1 MLKQL
6 ILYFQKVAL
15 MHKAVQSSRYEA
27 RILTN
32 AQNNR
37 GYMQFNIDSN
47 PYFDTLISVPN
58 IPFTFQLN
66 IDILGFPKKDGTYT
80 ILDAQN
86 DAFQIGIEWL
96 HYIRQDNTFM
106 GQLAVR
112 DYQFLGI
119 DHYTDDDAAG
129 MRMTVQFVIPDPIN
143 LCTFMDNFSE
153 DFIPVEPE
161 DKEIDITDP
170 NPQTEIN
177 NLELRPILLP
187 TKKS

>member
-6 ILYFQKVAL
+6 IEYFQKVAL

-47 PYFDTLISVPN
+47 TYFDTLISVPN

-66 IDILGFPKKDGTYT
+66 IDILGFPKKDGSYT
-80 ILDAQN
+80 ILDAQS
-86 DAFQIGIEWL
+86 DAFQIGVEWL
-96 HYIRQDNTFM
+96 SYIAQDDYFL
-106 GQLAVR
+106 GKLAVR

-119 DHYTDDDAAG
+119 DHYTDDDSAG
-129 MRMTVQFVIPDPIN
+129 MRMTVQFIIPNPID
-143 LCTFMDNFSE
+143 LCHYLDNFSE

-161 DKEIDITDP
+161 DKEIDIIDTRDP
-170 NPQTEIN
+170 SEIN

-187 TKKS
+187 TKK

>member
-15 MHKAVQSSRYEA
+15 MHKMVQSSKYQA
-27 RILTN
+27 KILTN
-32 AQNNR
+32 AQNCN

-47 PYFDTLISVPN
+47 PYFDTLISTPN
-58 IPFTFQLN
+58 VPFTFQVN
-66 IDILGFPKKDGTYT
+66 VDILGFPKKDGTYT

-96 HYIRQDNTFM
+96 SYIAQDDYFL
-106 GQLAVR
+106 GKLAVR

-119 DHYTDDDAAG
+119 DHYTDDDSAG
-129 MRMTVQFVIPDPIN
+129 MRMTVQFIIPNPID
-143 LCTFMDNFSE
+143 LCHYLDNFSE

-161 DKEIDITDP
+161 DKEISITDP
-170 NPQTEIN
+170 NPQSEIN

-187 TKKS
+187 TKK